1 VKKLGSLGEKKAAQA
16 LGAAGYEIIAQ
27 NWRCR
32 HGEID
37 LVAKDGPVLVFVEV
51 KTRTTDSRGTAAEAV
66 DFRKQNKLRQLAR
79 HFVYETGLTASAY
92 RFDVVTVTGRDNTVR
107 IIKNAF

>member
-1 VKKLGSLGEKKAAQA
+1 MKKLGRLGEEKAAQE
-16 LGAAGYEIIAQ
+16 LSKAGYEIIAK

-32 HGEID
+32 YGEID
-37 LVAKDGPVLVFVEV
+37 LVAKDGPVIVFVEV
-51 KTRTTDSRGTAAEAV
+51 KTRMTDSCGTAAEAV
-66 DFRKQNKLRQLAR
+66 DSRKQKKLRLLAR

-92 RFDVVTVTGRDNTVR
+92 RFDVVAVNGRNDTVR